1 MKFGY
6 ARVSTAKQE
15 KNYSLE
21 FQKEQLLQA
30 GVSEENIYQDIMSGA
45 KKDRPGLEALKSHLR
60 EGDELVT
67 VYLSRLGRNL
77 AQMTALLEEMQARG
91 VIVRALK
98 DGVDTSSAVG
108 RMLFGVLGAVAEMER
123 EQIQERLE
131 MGRKKAEELGRFGG
145 RPTVYGA
152 DMAKRLHSL
161 LRDGYSVREV
171 TDRLKISNATFYR
184 LKAKYGPILS
194 GDGGRVIG
202 VIETDSETESVK
214 GYENGIS

>member
-1 MKFGY
+1 MLFGY
-6 ARVSTAKQE
+6 IRVSTAKQE
-15 KNYSLE
+15 KNYSLDY
-21 FQKEQLLQA
+21 QREQLISA
-30 GVSEENIYQDIMSGA
+30 GVATENIFQDVMSGA
-45 KKDRPGLEALKSHLR
+45 KASRPGLEALKSHLR

-77 AQMTALLEEMQARG
+77 AQMTQLLEEMQARG
-91 VIVRALK
+91 VTVRALK

-123 EQIQERLE
+123 EQIRERLE
-131 MGRKKAEELGRFGG
+131 MGRAKAAELGRVGG
-145 RPTVYGA
+145 RPKKYGA
-152 DMAKRLHSL
+152 DTARRLHGML
-161 LRDGYSVREV
+161 LEGFSVREV
-171 TDRLKISNATFYR
+171 TDRLKISNETFYR